1 MKKSGKV
8 SLFILASFLIIF
20 FGLRFSGITDDI
32 TLANIQEQAASLRFF
47 VHENYV
53 LSVLS
58 FIVFYIIIA
67 AFALP
72 LASLTTITG
81 GYLFG
86 TFLGALYANVGA
98 TIGGAVVFLLVRYS
112 IGDMIQERYAP
123 TFKKFN
129 RKFEQ
134 QGVRFLIASRLI
146 VVFPYFLVNMVAGL
160 TSASFWTFVWTTS
173 LGILPASF
181 VFTFAGQ
188 QLQHIH
194 SITDIFTPQMMLA
207 LAAMAL
213 MLFIPSLFTHLINNM
228 NGNNK

>member
-8 SLFILASFLIIF
+8 SLFVLASFLIIF

-32 TLANIQEQAASLRFF
+32 TLANIQEQAASLREF
-47 VHENYV
+47 VHAHYFM
-53 LSVLS
+53 SVIS
-58 FIVFYIIIA
+58 FIAFYIVIA

-81 GYLFG
+81 GYVFG
-86 TFLGALYANVGA
+86 TFLGAIYANIGA
-98 TIGGAVVFLLVRYS
+98 TIGAAVIFLFVRYS
-112 IGDMIQERYAP
+112 IGDLIQERYAP
-123 TFKKFN
+123 TLKKFN
-129 RKFEQ
+129 RKFKQ
-134 QGVRFLIASRLI
+134 QGARFLIAARLI

-160 TSASFWTFVWTTS
+160 TSASFWTFVWTTAV
-173 LGILPASF
+173 GILPASL

-188 QLQHIH
+188 QLQHIN

-207 LAAMAL
+207 LAAIAL